1 MSQNQNNNDVKPK
14 VDSEL
19 DNLKKLGIMFDTL
32 EATALEAQKKELELQ
47 KDTIIDKAKKQKKK
61 EKILEV
67 QETTESLENITS
79 ELVGTLYLPIELFV
93 NDGLESKGITPISE
107 QEIQKL
113 FNLLIKLLPKEAF
126 EKIIEA
132 GKKAK
137 KVDWLKNMSEG
148 IALLKHL
155 FKMFYKRYKG
165 RIALKTL
172 IGVIS
177 MILTLMVEKKKRKLS
192 PKSIK
197 ALKKMYF
204 GNISKTKK
212 KRSKSN

>member
-1 MSQNQNNNDVKPK
+1 MSKNQNNNDIEPE

-47 KDTIIDKAKKQKKK
+47 KDTIIDKAKKSKKK

-79 ELVGTLYLPIELFV
+79 ELVGTLYLPIELFI
-93 NDGLESKGITPISE
+93 NDGLEDKGITPISE
-107 QEIQKL
+107 AEIQKL

-155 FKMFYKRYKG
+155 FKMFYKRYKQYKDWKD
-165 RIALKTL
+165 LQPTK
-172 IGVIS
+172 
-177 MILTLMVEKKKRKLS
+177 EKE
-192 PKSIK
+192 
-197 ALKKMYF
+197 
-204 GNISKTKK
+204 
-212 KRSKSN
+212 